1 MILPGGRTNN
11 CAHRG
16 ASGQAPENTL
26 GALERAIVLGA
37 DMAEIDVRLTADGRL
52 AVIHDATC
60 ERTTSGRGPVSAL
73 TMAELQ
79 RLDAGSWFGVDWAAE
94 RVPELGD
101 VLRLS
106 GDRLILNIELKPDGR
121 AEVMLDELLRQ
132 LAKHAFARH
141 CVVTSFDVD
150 LIDELKARAPGQA
163 VGYVFGAGELPAWAF
178 RAKVEVLSAER
189 SLVDAAFCEFA
200 TAADKMVHV
209 WTVDDPAEM
218 RHFLTLGVDAVI
230 TNHPERFPAQA

>member
-1 MILPGGRTNN
+1 MIPPGGRTIN

-60 ERTTSGRGPVSAL
+60 ERTTGGHGRVADL
-73 TMAELQ
+73 TMAQLAQ
-79 RLDAGSWFGVDWAAE
+79 LDAGSWFDASWGDQ
-94 RVPELGD
+94 RVPELSH
-101 VLRLS
+101 VLDLARGRL
-106 GDRLILNIELKPDGR
+106 RLNIELKPDGR
-121 AEVMLDELLRQ
+121 PQAMLDELLRQ
-132 LAKHAFARH
+132 LARCDDART
-141 CVVTSFDVD
+141 CVVTSFDAD

-163 VGYVFGAGELPAWAF
+163 AGYIFGRGELPEWAF
-178 RAKVEVLSAER
+178 SAKVDLLSAEQ

-200 TAADKMVHV
+200 AAAGKEVHV
-209 WTVDDPAEM
+209 WTVDEPA
-218 RHFLTLGVDAVI
+218 RIRGFLALGVDVVI
-230 TNHPERFPAQA
+230 TNHPERFPPRT